1 MLPQNRSVKRIVAFA
16 CEIISSVGGGMGRGI
31 FSKAINREIER
42 FVYMEIREE
51 TTLSKTNLK
60 ELIVRLAMRGFR
72 IRE

>member
-42 FVYMEIREE
+42 FVYMEIRE
-51 TTLSKTNLK
+51 
-60 ELIVRLAMRGFR
+60 
-72 IRE
+72 